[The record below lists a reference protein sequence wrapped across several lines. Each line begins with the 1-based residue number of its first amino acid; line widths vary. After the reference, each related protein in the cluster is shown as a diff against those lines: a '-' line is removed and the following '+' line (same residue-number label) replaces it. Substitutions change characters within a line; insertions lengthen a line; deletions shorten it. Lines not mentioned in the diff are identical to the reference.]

1 MVDFG
6 KRCFSTGPVLLK
18 GVGKFVVRNS
28 NKPVKELRGT
38 PTIYNSTNSASNSKG
53 YLKAG
58 RLLEPGLYLNRA
70 QSSSMG
76 STNIETLPLAFIPRD
91 DPRRKYL
98 KHLKYQEKDL
108 QLSKLAPP
116 VLVSKSTIEGK
127 KYDLKPEDVAEIQR
141 LRTEDPVKNSRKAL
155 AQKYNVSPLFI
166 SIVSEAPEAHTLE
179 MNSRLQTIKSKW
191 HPKRAIAR
199 EDRKKRQELW
209 YRA

>member
-1 MVDFG
+1 MIGRRSFSSGAV
-6 KRCFSTGPVLLK
+6 CFK

-28 NKPVKELRGT
+28 NKPMKELRGT

-58 RLLEPGLYLNRA
+58 RLLESGMYLNRA
-70 QSSSMG
+70 QSTSMG
-76 STNIETLPLAFIPRD
+76 SINIETLPLGFIPKD
-91 DPRRKYL
+91 DPRRQYI
-98 KHLKYQEKDL
+98 KHLKYQEKDA

-116 VLVSKSTIEGK
+116 VLVSKSTVEGK
-127 KYDLKPEDVAEIQR
+127 KYDLKPEDIAEIQR
-141 LRTEDPVKNSRKAL
+141 LRAQDPVKNSRKAL

-166 SIVSEAPEAHTLE
+166 SIVSDAPQAHKQE
-179 MNSRLQTIKSKW
+179 MNSRLSTIKSKW

>member
-1 MVDFG
+1 MFG
-6 KRCFSTGPVLLK
+6 RRSFSTGTVCLK
-18 GVGKFVVRNS
+18 GIGKYVVRNS
-28 NKPVKELRGT
+28 TKPMKELRGS

-58 RLLEPGLYLNRA
+58 RLVEPGLYLNRA

-76 STNIETLPLAFIPRD
+76 STNIETLPLAFIPKD
-91 DPRRKYL
+91 DRRRSYI
-98 KHLKYQEKDL
+98 KHLKYQEKDA

-116 VLVSKSTIEGK
+116 VLVSKSTVEGK
-127 KYDLKPEDVAEIQR
+127 KYDLEPEAIAEIQR
-141 LRTEDPVKNSRKAL
+141 LRSEDPVKNSRKAL
-155 AQKYNVSPLFI
+155 ARKYNVSPLFI
-166 SIVSEAPEAHTLE
+166 SIVSDAPEAHKKE
-179 MNSRLQTIKSKW
+179 MNSRLATIKSQW